1 MKGIIAEHREATL
14 QVTDDL
20 ELPEPSANQ
29 ILVKSIYTAV
39 NPVDH
44 MMINMGI
51 LVENWPFVP
60 GCDAAGVVVKVG
72 GEQAASRFSV
82 GDEVCGCTRLGTKG
96 YSTCQEFFIMDADL
110 TIPKPK
116 NLSLAEAA
124 TVGVGVETAALGI
137 FKGCAIPLPD
147 PDSLPAA
154 KNEWA
159 VVLGGASTVGRFGIQ
174 LFKLLGYKVIA
185 SCGKRSSEAV
195 KQTGADAVIDYKT
208 PITEQVFGA
217 LTVLDEHRTNLHYV
231 LDAAAGGLEF
241 GRALF
246 KELPE
251 GVPRYFATT
260 NDWSGITDFDG
271 GKSHCIKLGLI
282 GRDSDAG
289 VNDMLAKS
297 IPLLA
302 RLFELGNLSPAPYVE
317 IGDGGFGAALEALDF
332 HKSGAGGSKKVIVK
346 VQDR

>member
-1 MKGIIAEHREATL
+1 MKGIIAEHQEAAL
-14 QVTDDL
+14 QVTDNL
-20 ELPEPSANQ
+20 ELPEPSTNQ

-51 LVENWPFVP
+51 LVESWPFVP
-60 GCDAAGVVVKVG
+60 GCDAAGVVVEVG

-124 TVGVGVETAALGI
+124 TIGVGVETAALGI

-147 PDSLPAA
+147 PDNLPAP

-185 SCGKRSSEAV
+185 SCGTRSFEAV
-195 KQTGADAVIDYKT
+195 KQTGADVVLDYKIPT
-208 PITEQVFGA
+208 TDQVSEA
-217 LTVLDEHRTNLHYV
+217 LNVLDETRRNLHYV

-246 KELPE
+246 NELPE

-260 NDWSGITDFDG
+260 NDWSGITDFEG
-271 GKSHCIKLGLI
+271 GKSHCIQLGLI
-282 GRDSDAG
+282 GRDSGAG
-289 VNDMLAKS
+289 VNDTLARYV
-297 IPLLA
+297 PVLA
-302 RLFELGNLSPAPYVE
+302 RLFELGKLLPAPYVE
-317 IGDGGFGAALEALDF
+317 IGNGGFDAVLEALEYQ
-332 HKSGAGGSKKVIVK
+332 KSGAAGSKKVIVK